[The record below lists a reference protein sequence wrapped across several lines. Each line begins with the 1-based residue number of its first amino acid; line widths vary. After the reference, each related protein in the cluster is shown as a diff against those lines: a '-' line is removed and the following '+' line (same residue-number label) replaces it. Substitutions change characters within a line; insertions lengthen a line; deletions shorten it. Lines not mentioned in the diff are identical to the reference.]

1 VCLFLAILGFHI
13 TSSLSKI
20 KKIINPS
27 VVLVSSDV
35 RPSNNFK
42 PDRVPHLK
50 DCALRDIKMLDR
62 RGSRVGQKMNYCSSF
77 C

>member
-1 VCLFLAILGFHI
+1 VFISGYSWFSYNVVI
-13 TSSLSKI
+13 I
-20 KKIINPS
+20 QNKKIINPS